1 MLVVD
6 ANVAVYSCNAGHEL
20 GWLGDQELCAPALLW
35 PEFRSAV
42 RGAAWRGDISVERSH
57 ELALALSR
65 LAVTPRTNRRLGP
78 EALRIAEKLGWARCY
93 DAEYCAL
100 ASLLGCRLV
109 TFDGRLRRG
118 ADRLGFVITPAEL

>member
-6 ANVAVYSCNAGHEL
+6 SNVAVYSCHAGSDL
-20 GWLGDQELCAPALLW
+20 SWLGDHDLCAPTLLW

-42 RGAAWRGDISVERSH
+42 RSAAWRGEISVERSR
-57 ELALALSR
+57 ELVVALAK
-65 LAVTPRTNRRLGP
+65 LAVTARTSRRLGF
-78 EALRIAEKLGWARCY
+78 EALRIAELLGWARSY

>member
-6 ANVAVYSCNAGHEL
+6 SNIAVYSCHAGRDL
-20 GWLGDQELCAPALLW
+20 RWLGDDELCAPALLW

-42 RGAAWRGDISVERSH
+42 RGAAWRGEISIERSH
-57 ELALALSR
+57 ELVVALGELTVAQR
-65 LAVTPRTNRRLGP
+65 AGRRMGA
-78 EALRIAEKLGWARCY
+78 EAIRIAELLGWARSY

>member
-1 MLVVD
+1 VLVVD
-6 ANVAVYSCNAGHEL
+6 ANVAVYSCNAGRDL
-20 GWLGDQELCAPALLW
+20 GWLGDDELCAPALLW

-42 RGAAWRGDISVERSH
+42 RGAAWRGEISVERSH
-57 ELALALSR
+57 ELVVALAR
-65 LAVTPRTNRRLGP
+65 LPIAPRTNRRLGP
-78 EALRIAEKLGWARCY
+78 ETLRIAELLGWARSY

-100 ASLLGCRLV
+100 ASFLGCRLV